1 MYKRYMSIFPDATH
15 NHAHTSYSEEKRFF
29 FWIQIINCITNIND
43 ARQNK
48 HLISFSCTLSSIY
61 KTKRSMN
68 DVIEVGNKY
77 GYLIVFYEYLWR
89 KILEDCIQGWDL
101 SNCFCGYAFWGCRLF
116 AYMQQ
121 RHYYKYT
128 NILCNNQQLFV
139 CIQGLQYLLLLLPC
153 LFFSCVCMPFL
164 CHVTQL
170 NSWFW

>member
-1 MYKRYMSIFPDATH
+1 MYKRYMSTIPDATH

-48 HLISFSCTLSSIY
+48 HLISFLCTLWSIY
-61 KTKRSMN
+61 KTKRS
-68 DVIEVGNKY
+68 IEVGNKY
-77 GYLIVFYEYLWR
+77 GYLIVFFMNIYEEKYL
-89 KILEDCIQGWDL
+89 KIAFKDETSD
-101 SNCFCGYAFWGCRLF
+101 CFCGYAFWGCRLF

-153 LFFSCVCMPFL
+153 LFFLCVCMPFL

-170 NSWFW
+170 NPWFW